1 MLDFNLSEFIERDF
15 IELKDGKKECVGD
28 SIHTFEEILRNYCGD
43 EFAEWTMILLN
54 NMYSEIEFA
63 KAELD
68 KAEDKVESEENDYNS
83 LRCEIEETAEELD
96 RVKMEMQEILDK
108 VDKLALNLK
117 VSL

>member
-43 EFAEWTMILLN
+43 EFAEWTMSLLN
-54 NMYSEIEFA
+54 SMYSEIEFA
-63 KAELD
+63 KEELD

-96 RVKMEMQEILDK
+96 KVKMEMQEILDK

>member
-43 EFAEWTMILLN
+43 EFAEWTMSLLN

-63 KAELD
+63 KEELD

-83 LRCEIEETAEELD
+83 LRWEIEETAEELD